1 MAVPFRVI
9 ANPSP
14 EVFACILEGKL
25 GLPAQ
30 LRVGAGRVGSQIQH
44 ITCSS
49 AYDLI
54 FEGAPDNFAE
64 SVDHLKDSATT
75 SRAQIPG
82 SNSRSLLA
90 EVVECGEMA
99 SG

>member
-1 MAVPFRVI
+1 LAVPLGVI
-9 ANPSP
+9 AHPP
-14 EVFACILEGKL
+14 PKVFACILEGEL

-30 LRVGAGRVGSQIQH
+30 FCVGAGRIGSQIQH

-54 FEGAPDNFAE
+54 VEGAPDNLAE
-64 SVDHLKDSATT
+64 SVDHLKHSAAT

-82 SNSRSLLA
+82 SNSGSFLT
-90 EVVECGEMA
+90 EVIEGREMA